1 MKYDVRRFYFFGYG
15 ALHLGPEDKYKIRG
29 RDMGEKSAMKILI
42 FCASFFLFLCFASS
56 TPRVSHDAIKKH
68 PKKMKRNWRLK
79 PCEIIILP

>member
-56 TPRVSHDAIKKH
+56 TPPSVPRCNKKTSQ
-68 PKKMKRNWRLK
+68 KNETKLASKTV
-79 PCEIIILP
+79 